1 MEDEIKNL
9 KLEIDVLKK
18 RISYLESKERNRKII
33 GIIKGIVIT
42 VLLILIIIYG
52 YKLLQEM
59 MNYYNQV
66 KDVLNDPLKSL
77 L

>member
-18 RISYLESKERNRKII
+18 RISYLENKERNRKII

>member
-33 GIIKGIVIT
+33 GIIKGIVIA

-66 KDVLNDPLKSL
+66 KDVLNNPLKSL

>member
-33 GIIKGIVIT
+33 GIIKGIVIA